1 MKAYKQ
7 ITLRVPEKV
16 HEALKKE
23 SIKKGIT
30 LNELILLKINPLK
43 VNFQQE

>member
-16 HEALKKE
+16 HEALKKISE
-23 SIKKGIT
+23 STGVNLT
-30 LNELILLKINPLK
+30 NLILVILWKKILNI
-43 VNFQQE
+43 